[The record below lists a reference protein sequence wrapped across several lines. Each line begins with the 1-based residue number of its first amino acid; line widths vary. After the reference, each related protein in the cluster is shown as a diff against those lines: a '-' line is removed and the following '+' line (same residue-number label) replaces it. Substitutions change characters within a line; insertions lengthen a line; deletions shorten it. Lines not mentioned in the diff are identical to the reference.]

1 MEIVTNELIE
11 LLAEWGIDYVNV
23 GVVQRVITFLL
34 IALIAWGA
42 DFVCR
47 HIVQPAVKAVVKK
60 THVTWDDQLLND
72 KVLNNICHVV
82 PSLVVYVLLPFA
94 LYDKPLWMDLLV
106 KISEVYI
113 IAVSLRLVCSFI
125 DSVYLMNS
133 KHETLKNRPL
143 KGIFEMAK
151 VVTICMGVIWIFAIL
166 LEKSLWELF
175 VGLGAAAT
183 VLMLVFKDTIVG
195 LVSGV
200 QLSANDMVRPG
211 DWITMTKYGADGV
224 VLDVTLTTVK
234 VRNWDN
240 TIVTVP
246 PYTLVSDSFQ
256 NWRGMQESGG
266 RRVKRSVSMDMTSV
280 RFCTEEELAG
290 YIEEGLVAPDDNTEE
305 ITNLTVFRRYLMRYL
320 RNEPRVNTELTLMV
334 RQLQPTAQG
343 IPMELYFFSRSK
355 VWTEYETLQADV
367 FDYVL
372 AVIPRFKLRVFQ
384 SPTGLDLKESVFTQ
398 EQE

>member
-113 IAVSLRLVCSFI
+113 IAVSLRLVGIFI

>member
-1 MEIVTNELIE
+1 
-11 LLAEWGIDYVNV
+11 
-23 GVVQRVITFLL
+23 
-34 IALIAWGA
+34 
-42 DFVCR
+42 
-47 HIVQPAVKAVVKK
+47 
-60 THVTWDDQLLND
+60 
-72 KVLNNICHVV
+72 
-82 PSLVVYVLLPFA
+82 
-94 LYDKPLWMDLLV
+94 
-106 KISEVYI
+106 
-113 IAVSLRLVCSFI
+113 
-125 DSVYLMNS
+125 
-133 KHETLKNRPL
+133 
-143 KGIFEMAK
+143 
-151 VVTICMGVIWIFAIL
+151 
-166 LEKSLWELF
+166 
-175 VGLGAAAT
+175 
-183 VLMLVFKDTIVG
+183 
-195 LVSGV
+195 
-200 QLSANDMVRPG
+200 MVRPG

>member
-1 MEIVTNELIE
+1 MEIVTNKLIE

-34 IALIAWGA
+34 IALLAWGA

-47 HIVQPAVKAVVKK
+47 RIVQPAVKAVVKK

-290 YIEEGLVAPDDNTEE
+290 YIEEGLVAPDDKTEE